1 MDFFLINVVLAVVH
15 NLLYLLLGFVNDSA
29 NTIVQRG
36 VLGYWIVF
44 ITEKLWR
51 DKENTSQ

>member
-1 MDFFLINVVLAVVH
+1 LVLAVVH
-15 NLLYLLLGFVNDSA
+15 NLLYILLGFVNDSA

-36 VLGYWIVF
+36 LLGYWIVF

-51 DKENTSQ
+51 EKENTSQ